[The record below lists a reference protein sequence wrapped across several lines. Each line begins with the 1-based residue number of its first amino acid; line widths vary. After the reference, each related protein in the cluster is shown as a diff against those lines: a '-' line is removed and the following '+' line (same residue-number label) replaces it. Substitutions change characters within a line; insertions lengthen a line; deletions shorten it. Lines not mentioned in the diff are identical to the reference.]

1 MARPGQR
8 RDRVRD
14 PVKHKR
20 NASPRLACVAE
31 RAGAEARDDREARLP
46 IVARW
51 AELVE
56 DARRP
61 GVETTDGSRLRR
73 LIADLRSPSRLPARG
88 REWLRRRAIA
98 SRRSIARPADRPAR
112 PSEEDWLEPILVDC
126 FGRDGSTLMMHL
138 LASSPQIALG
148 ARYPYEDRYF
158 TYLWRWS
165 RLLDRMDWPRD
176 LWGSNEVC
184 SVSQEGSLPLLGP
197 PPWLPRDLME
207 EAANGQAMSSRC
219 FELVWQE
226 FSRRAREHRRTSSRG
241 DRIEPRYYAEK
252 HLDTW
257 KLRLDELPP
266 VKLVVLLRD
275 PRDVWVSVQAFEQ
288 RQPGVADFRARG
300 TVSPEDQLRYQIA
313 RQRDRLRWIAEVLE
327 DDEALV
333 VRYED
338 LVLDLPSVADRLE
351 RRLGVSLDVEGVGG
365 QDSVFKRHASSDAP
379 EASIGRWRKELD
391 PAVADLFAEDIGAE
405 LRALGFES

>member
-1 MARPGQR
+1 
-8 RDRVRD
+8 V
-14 PVKHKR
+14 
-20 NASPRLACVAE
+20 SE
-31 RAGAEARDDREARLP
+31 RAGAEARDERETRLP
-46 IVARW
+46 VVARW

-56 DARRP
+56 DARGP
-61 GVETTDGSRLRR
+61 GTGATDRSRLRR
-73 LIADLRSPSRLPARG
+73 LIGGLRSPSRLPARG
-88 REWLRRRAIA
+88 KEWLRRRAVA
-98 SRRSIARPADRPAR
+98 SRRRISRPADRPAR
-112 PSEEDWLEPILVDC
+112 PSDGDWLEPILVDC

-138 LASSPQIALG
+138 LGSSPQIALG

-165 RLLDRMDWPRD
+165 RLLDRADWPRD

-207 EAANGQAMSSRC
+207 EGAGGQTMSSRC

-226 FSRRAREHRRTSSRG
+226 FSRRAREHGRATSGREG
-241 DRIEPRYYAEK
+241 TEPRYYAEK

-266 VKLVVLLRD
+266 VRLIVLLRD
-275 PRDVWVSVQAFEQ
+275 PRDVWVSVQAFER

-300 TVSPEDQLRYQIA
+300 TVSHEDLLRYQIA
-313 RQRDRLRWIAEVLE
+313 RQRDRLRWIVELLE
-327 DDEALV
+327 GDDALV

-338 LVLDLPSVADRLE
+338 LVLDLPGVADRLAG
-351 RRLGVSLDVEGVGG
+351 RLDISLTAEGVGG
-365 QDSVFKRHASSDAP
+365 QDRVFDRHASSDAP
-379 EASIGRWRKELD
+379 ETSIGRWRKELD
-391 PAVADLFAEDIGAE
+391 PGVAEQFAQDLGPE
-405 LRALGFES
+405 LRSLGFEP